1 MIGYKTRKR
10 QGCDHCKKDEPT
22 FLYEH
27 VADSPEIWLCQE
39 CVDLLIEWTKA
50 QITNRKVMD

>member
-1 MIGYKTRKR
+1 MTQGYKTRAR
-10 QGCDHCKKDEPT
+10 HGCDHCKKDNPT

-39 CVDLLIEWTKA
+39 CVDVLTEWTKA
-50 QITNRKVMD
+50 QINNR